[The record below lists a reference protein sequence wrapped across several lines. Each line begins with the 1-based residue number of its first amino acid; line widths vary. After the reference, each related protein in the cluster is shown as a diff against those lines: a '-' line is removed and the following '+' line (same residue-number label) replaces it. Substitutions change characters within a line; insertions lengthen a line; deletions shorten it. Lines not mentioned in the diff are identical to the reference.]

1 MGRFDI
7 ATNKVP
13 PEPALSDQERVV
25 REIPRARALSDYGE
39 QDPPEV
45 SRGNESRFFVFQA
58 PNGIRVLAPVDS
70 SFSVQRNGNVLE
82 IRGLSEHAMRSIMQ
96 QHDEAQGTRN
106 HEPLGGNFPDVG
118 YRPAGRFQS
127 GRGVR

>member
-13 PEPALSDQERVV
+13 PEPALGDQERVV

-39 QDPPEV
+39 EDPPEV
-45 SRGNESRFFVFQA
+45 SRSNESRFFVFQA

-70 SFSVQRNGNVLE
+70 RFSIQRNGDVLE
-82 IRGLSEHAMRSIMQ
+82 IRGLSESTMRSIMQ
-96 QHDEAQGTRN
+96 QHDEAKGLRRRG
-106 HEPLGGNFPDVG
+106 PLGGNFSDGFAPG
-118 YRPAGRFQS
+118 Y
-127 GRGVR
+127 RGVR